1 MTRHEIGSYIGLTLE
16 TVSRTLSA
24 LHEIGWISVDQ
35 KTIEIR
41 DLNALRLLRRL
52 PTARVRKEKKTA
64 DTAVAVH
71 ARHTRAGQ
79 YATV

>member
-35 KTIEIR
+35 KTIEIK
-41 DLNALRLLRRL
+41 DLNALRNLRRL
-52 PTARVRKEKKTA
+52 PTRKRKWQPPLPLPCRNSRMP
-64 DTAVAVH
+64 DSMPLFDIS
-71 ARHTRAGQ
+71 
-79 YATV
+79 